1 MTENPISLGGLLST
15 IVSTKPITVNLFRGE
30 LLLITFILDGYQALE
45 DEIEAATVTKIE
57 IKNLSTLNITIDASE
72 NP

>member
-45 DEIEAATVTKIE
+45 DEIEAATVKKIVL
-57 IKNLSTLNITIDASE
+57 KNLNTIDVTIE
-72 NP
+72 TNDP